1 MELDDIR
8 RNALAARQFTLQV
21 GGCSFTL
28 RLPTRHE
35 ASVAYTRVGRH
46 DGEAD
51 SAAMVR
57 WQRAILVP
65 AVVGW
70 SGVLLQHVLPD
81 EPGGTEP
88 LPWEPAAV
96 ELVLDAQPEWD
107 DQLTRALLDQLSKR
121 RTVEDTAAKN

>member
-1 MELDDIR
+1 MDLDDIR
-8 RNALAARQFTLQV
+8 RNALAARQFTVQA
-21 GGCSFTL
+21 GACSFTL
-28 RLPTRHE
+28 QVPTRHE
-35 ASVAYTRVGRH
+35 ASVAYTRVGH
-46 DGEAD
+46 HGGDPD

-70 SGVLLQHVLPD
+70 SGVLLSHVLPD

-107 DQLTRALLDQLSKR
+107 DRLTRALVDHLSKR
-121 RTVEDTAAKN
+121 RALEDTAAKN